1 MFKVR
6 VYATESGEQSQVDML
21 APQYDEKINTKIE
34 VEIQADRTQPSI
46 ISGIL
51 EQTMLQ
57 PKIGFHTFGDKQN

>member
-34 VEIQADRTQPSI
+34 VEIQADRT
-46 ISGIL
+46 
-51 EQTMLQ
+51 
-57 PKIGFHTFGDKQN
+57 